1 MQNLAD
7 KFRKA
12 GLSVAILAEPI
23 RRRGRGM
30 EDIVQIDIQRNVKGF
45 NRRERFRLY
54 PGHKSNIIQVRNIDP
69 NLKQLVLFVKE
80 PVREFDNVTQ
90 LNSFTTFKRIKEEAE
105 KSLHKPVRI
114 FRVGNEAHVV
124 MKTSEGVRYF
134 LLGVDERQLFIAQL
148 TGPATT
154 VEGAR
159 KLLGKTVQFAN
170 GKRRGSS
177 IDRQGEWFFLETK
190 QSTRDEIER
199 AIRQTRI
206 VVRRKV
212 AIGQFLN
219 RPGLNPHIVDEL
231 VVLHSGIQETGADPK
246 KLLRNRV
253 FVRGSIRHRDHKTV
267 KFSNWREVIA
277 NNESEST
284 ARGSATGVFW
294 VD

>member
-1 MQNLAD
+1 MQNLVE

-12 GLSVAILAEPI
+12 GLSTVILKEPI
-23 RRRGRGM
+23 RRQGRGM

-54 PGHKSNIIQVRNIDP
+54 PGDKSNIIQVRNIDP

-90 LNSFTTFKRIKEEAE
+90 LNSFTTFKRVKEEAE

-114 FRVGNEAHVV
+114 FKVGNEAHVV

-134 LLGVDERQLFIAQL
+134 LCGVDERQLFIAQL

-154 VEGAR
+154 VEEAR
-159 KLLGKTVQFAN
+159 KLLGKTVQFAD

-177 IDRQGEWFFLETK
+177 VDRQGEWFFLETK

-199 AIRQTRI
+199 AIRGTRTAI
-206 VVRRKV
+206 QRKV
-212 AIGQFLN
+212 AIGRFLG
-219 RPGLNPHIVDEL
+219 RPSTNLHIVDEL
-231 VVLHSGIQETGADPK
+231 VILPFQTVTNRDP
-246 KLLRNRV
+246 NRLQRRQV

-277 NNESEST
+277 NNESQST
-284 ARGSATGVFW
+284 ARGSASGVFW